1 MDDEQVV
8 RCTEELTRFKIA
20 WEAAATQ
27 ACYELHRAGNCLWCV
42 GPQNNRRCCWDHATT
57 YEIVSLN
64 PCPAHYL
71 DCPLHRP
78 EGAIASNKDGG

>member
-27 ACYELHRAGNCLWCV
+27 ACYERHRGEKCWHNCSTYKYANPETCGFGSV
-42 GPQNNRRCCWDHATT
+42 KPPPPCAT
-57 YEIVSLN
+57 
-64 PCPAHYL
+64 HYA
-71 DCPLHRP
+71 DCPLH
-78 EGAIASNKDGG
+78 AKDTNDA